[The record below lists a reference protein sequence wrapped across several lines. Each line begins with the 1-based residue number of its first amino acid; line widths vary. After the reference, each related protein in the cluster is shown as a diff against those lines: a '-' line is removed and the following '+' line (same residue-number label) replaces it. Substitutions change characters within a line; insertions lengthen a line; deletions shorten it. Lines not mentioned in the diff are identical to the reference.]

1 MALNAKQRRFVDEY
15 LIDLNATQAATRA
28 GYSAK
33 TAQEQSSRLLSNVM
47 VQSALSERMKD
58 RESRTEITQD
68 KVLAE
73 LAKIG
78 FADIRNAL
86 AWGPEV
92 MVVDEETGE
101 TAVSN
106 GVALVPSEKIDS
118 DTAAAIAEISQTAQ
132 GIKIKLHDKRAAL
145 VDIGRHL
152 GMFKEKIELTGK
164 DGGPV
169 QTVGIQTTDPMEAAK
184 VYQDIMAGKR

>member
-15 LIDLNATQAATRA
+15 LIDLNATQAAIRA

-33 TAQEQSSRLLSNVM
+33 TANEQGSRLLANVS
-47 VQSALSERMKD
+47 VQAALSERMKD

-106 GVALVPSEKIDS
+106 GVALVPSGKIDN
-118 DTAAAIAEISQTAQ
+118 DTAAAISEISQTAQ
-132 GIKIKLHDKRAAL
+132 GIKIKMHDKRAAL

-152 GMFKEKIELTGK
+152 GMFKDKVEVTGK
-164 DGGPV
+164 DGGPIKSV
-169 QTVGIQTTDPMEAAK
+169 TAVTSDPMEAAK
-184 VYQDIMAGKR
+184 LYQTLMG